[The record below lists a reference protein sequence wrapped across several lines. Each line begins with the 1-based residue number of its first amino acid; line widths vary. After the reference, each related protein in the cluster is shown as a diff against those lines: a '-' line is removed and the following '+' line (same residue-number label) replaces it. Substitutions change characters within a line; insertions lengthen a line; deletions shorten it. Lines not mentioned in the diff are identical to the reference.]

1 MKSLRKRWLSAA
13 SVTFFLLILFVGC
26 KKNHDDNSLPLFN
39 GFKIEKKKNP
49 ALAADV
55 VFQISNDTLYGNLEY
70 GLTDLVPT
78 FIAPD
83 ASVDINGVAQTSA
96 VTSVNF
102 KDVVVYTLS
111 FSDTRKKKYYV
122 KINWERTAVHIS
134 ITTDGNV
141 PIVSKDNYVHA
152 SIKIDGKGMYD
163 DYTGTTNIKGR
174 GNSTWGMP
182 KKPYRLK
189 LDTKAGLLGLSPEK
203 DWVLLAN
210 YLDETHMLN
219 AIAMKAGKQ
228 FDTPF
233 TNSIIPA
240 EVTINGVYQGLYM
253 FTEQVEAESN
263 RVNVGNGGV
272 LLELDTNFD
281 EDWKFYSSSFSLP
294 VMVKYPNLT
303 MQSELDAI
311 QAQFEQMELLVAAAD
326 FPNNNYLDYLDAESV
341 ARYFLVYML
350 TDNQEINHPKSTY
363 IYKTATGKYT
373 MGPIWDFDW
382 AYGFEGTSLHFTS
395 YTQPFFWAGNTSAGT
410 QFFSKISTDPAI
422 KQLLKQKW
430 SAYKSEGLP
439 VLLKF
444 ADDYAEIIKYAWIRD
459 QAVWHTSTTG
469 FKDQVGKLK
478 TWLTNRADY
487 LSSYIGNL

>member
-1 MKSLRKRWLSAA
+1 MKSFKKGIFSISQLS
-13 SVTFFLLILFVGC
+13 FFLLILFSGC
-26 KKNHDDNSLPLFN
+26 KKNQDDSLPLFN
-39 GFKIEKKKNP
+39 EFKIEKKNNP
-49 ALAADV
+49 ALTEDV
-55 VFQISNDTLYGNLEY
+55 IFQISNDTLYGSLES
-70 GLTDLVPT
+70 GLTLLIPT
-78 FIAPD
+78 FIAPG
-83 ASVDINGVAQTSA
+83 AAVDINGTDQTSA
-96 VTSVNF
+96 VTPVNF
-102 KDVVVYTLS
+102 KDVIVYTLS
-111 FSDTRKKKYYV
+111 FSGNRIKKYYV
-122 KINWERTAVHIS
+122 KIKREATTAHIF
-134 ITTDGNV
+134 ITTDGNA
-141 PIVSKDNYVHA
+141 PIVSKDDYVHA
-152 SIKIDGKGMYD
+152 SVSIDGKGMYD

-210 YLDETHMLN
+210 YLDEVHMLN

-228 FDTPF
+228 FVLPY
-233 TNSIIPA
+233 TNSIIPV
-240 EVTINGVYQGLYM
+240 EVTVNGVYQGLYM
-253 FTEQVEAESN
+253 LTEQVEVESN
-263 RVNVGNGGV
+263 RVNAGSGGV

-281 EDWKFYSSSFSLP
+281 EDWKFTSSSFALP
-294 VMVKYPNLT
+294 VMVKYPDLT

-311 QAQFEQMELLVAAAD
+311 QAQFEQMESLVAAAN

-341 ARYFLVYML
+341 AAYLLVYML
-350 TDNQEINHPKSTY
+350 TDNEEINHPKSTY
-363 IYKTATGKYT
+363 MYKTATGKYT

-382 AYGFEGTSLHFTS
+382 AFGFEGTSLHFTN
-395 YTQPFFWAGNTSAGT
+395 YTQPFFWAGSTSVGT
-410 QFFSKISTDPAI
+410 QFFSKISTDPVI

-430 SAYKSEGLP
+430 STYKTESLP
-439 VLLKF
+439 ALLQF
-444 ADDYAEIIKYAWIRD
+444 ADDYAAIIKYAWVRD